1 MLGERLLHREKSYLI
16 TELKIIQ
23 LSVSWGCGY
32 LKIVP
37 CGGGGGLKVCFAG
50 KFRRP
55 LLLIW
60 SKFKIPGH
68 FIYVCRCTFKND
80 NIIIMHLSSASST
93 GGGTLG

>member
-1 MLGERLLHREKSYLI
+1 MLGERLLHREKSYLT

-50 KFRRP
+50 KF
-55 LLLIW
+55 
-60 SKFKIPGH
+60 
-68 FIYVCRCTFKND
+68 
-80 NIIIMHLSSASST
+80 
-93 GGGTLG
+93 